1 MANST
6 QKLSGRELS
15 RLRRQQM
22 SKTGSAGMKK
32 AGRVNPRRNTSGN
45 SVASPSAGQTNQV
58 STPVESTTTEQ
69 ELLNNDAQTTIQDD
83 FEYCCDECKEKGLK
97 EPCDPCQTKS
107 GEAKTAEEMD
117 EVCDLVETGQANASS
132 SVRAYCRNRRRELS
146 KMGKQALP
154 GNAGREA
161 RRTRA
166 RNNKNNMS
174 GRELAKLRREER
186 CSVGRGSMAEC
197 RPSGRMRPGKAPEK
211 VEIGTT
217 LSGQTVS
224 GTQVEQTQKITGSEA
239 GGCKVVT
246 GTEYVGTEQF
256 TNLCSSTPTADKQKV
271 GETQTSKGQVM
282 TGTLVEATSRVT
294 GTEPGSCKVITGNEY
309 LGFDHYANSCANTN
323 ATSSHDKV
331 ASTASRR
338 SMAIT
343 GADEARANHVTGSES
358 GARNTVTGTDYS
370 VSPSNGAMRGAT
382 KVDVNHTTAG
392 STISGGELSSTPTV
406 TGDAQDSCERVT
418 GTEYVS
424 NERFVANCGTKP
436 PLTPKKV
443 SVDQSRKGMP
453 VTGNMMDRDQKVTG
467 NEPGTCQRVT
477 GNQYDASAEKGFC
490 DQRSDK
496 VAQTHTITGNR
507 VSGTEVNGSPKLT
520 GDDQGSCVGV
530 TGNEYASK
538 ESYEQRCSFVPMAA
552 AFKDTVSHTWND
564 QQVSGSQVSQSE
576 IVTGDEAGG
585 CNTITGSS
593 YRSKEEMNQFCDAT
607 SVAQGEQMM
616 RKTHTLQEVSGT
628 VPDEDPRFS
637 GNFNKG
643 FGQSI
648 SGTPYLQNS
657 NEGEAYDADF
667 SVQAPAKKVY
677 EASRQRVHASV
688 FGTNPLITGPSSKA
702 QGVMTGTPEFR
713 HPFDAPQSANNSQQ
727 AVEQTTQP
735 TQAVTGEGNE
745 VGADI
750 TGDNWSRNGQVT
762 GTEGMFSANRNET
775 QKGELSTDRQI
786 GAHALKDR
794 EVVVVEGP
802 RVTNGS
808 GGGSGR
814 ADGGSCRVTLSGGAR
829 G

>member
-32 AGRVNPRRNTSGN
+32 AGRVNPGRKTSGN
-45 SVASPSAGQTNQV
+45 SVASPSAGQANQV

-69 ELLNNDAQTTIQDD
+69 ELVNNDAQTTIQDD

-107 GEAKTAEEMD
+107 GETKTAEEMD

-146 KMGKQALP
+146 KTGKQALP
-154 GNAGREA
+154 GKAGREA
-161 RRTRA
+161 RRTKA
-166 RNNKNNMS
+166 RKNKNTMS

-186 CSVGRGSMAEC
+186 CSVGRGNTAEC
-197 RPSGRMRPGKAPEK
+197 RPSGRMKPGKAPEK

-246 GTEYVGTEQF
+246 GTQYVGTEQF

-282 TGTLVEATSRVT
+282 TGTLVEATSKVT
-294 GTEPGSCKVITGNEY
+294 GTEPGSCKVVTGNEY
-309 LGFDHYANSCANTN
+309 LGFDHYAGTCANTN
-323 ATSSHDKV
+323 APSSHDKV
-331 ASTASRR
+331 ASTASRKN
-338 SMAIT
+338 MAIT
-343 GADEARANHVTGSES
+343 GADEARANNVTGSES

-370 VSPSNGAMRGAT
+370 ASPSNAAMLGAT
-382 KVDVNHTTAG
+382 KVDVNHTASG
-392 STISGGELSSTPTV
+392 STISGGELSATPTV

-424 NERFVANCGTKP
+424 NERFVANCGTQP

-443 SVDQSRKGMP
+443 SVDQSRKGMSI
-453 VTGNMMDRDQKVTG
+453 TGNMMDRDQKVTG
-467 NEPGTCQRVT
+467 NEPGTCQRLT
-477 GNQYDASAEKGFC
+477 GNQYDGSAEKGFC

-552 AFKDTVSHTWND
+552 VYKDNVSHTWND
-564 QQVSGSQVSQSE
+564 QQISGSQVGQSQ
-576 IVTGDEAGG
+576 IVTGDEAGS
-585 CNTITGSS
+585 CSAVTGTG
-593 YRSKEEMNQFCDAT
+593 YRDKEEMNQFCDNA
-607 SVAQGEQMM
+607 SVQKGETLM
-616 RKTHTLQEVSGT
+616 KKSHTLQEVSGT
-628 VPDEDPRFS
+628 TPSEDTRFS

-643 FGQSI
+643 FEQSI

-657 NEGEAYDADF
+657 NEGEHYDADF
-667 SVQAPAKKVY
+667 SVQSPAH
-677 EASRQRVHASV
+677 EAFETSRRRVHDSV
-688 FGTNPLITGPSSKA
+688 FGVNPLITGPGAKA

-713 HPFDAPQSANNSQQ
+713 HPFDAPQSTPSAGE
-727 AVEQTTQP
+727 AAQP
-735 TQAVTGEGNE
+735 NKPVTGEGNE
-745 VGADI
+745 VGASV
-750 TGDNWSRNGQVT
+750 TGDNWSRGGHIT

-775 QKGELSTDRQI
+775 QKGDPKTGHKT
-786 GAHALKDR
+786 GAHEFKDR
-794 EVVVVEGP
+794 EVTVVEGP
-802 RVTNGS
+802 KITNGS

-814 ADGGSCRVTLSGGAR
+814 ADGGSGRVTLSGGAR